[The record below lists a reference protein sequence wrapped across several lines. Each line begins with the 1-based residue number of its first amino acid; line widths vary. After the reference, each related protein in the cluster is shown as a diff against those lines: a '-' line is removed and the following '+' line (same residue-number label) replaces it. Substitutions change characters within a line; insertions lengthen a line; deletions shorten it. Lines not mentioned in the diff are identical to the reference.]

1 MTEENKQ
8 KTTPSRSIRYIRI
21 SFILLLASG
30 FAGAASVTSLY
41 FYLSP
46 QLPDIQSLRE
56 VKLQVPLKI
65 YSQDDLLIA
74 QFGEKKRTPVAISDT
89 PKQLTNAFVSA
100 EDDRFYEHPGVDY
113 HGLIRAAI
121 QLVITGKKRQG
132 GSTIT
137 MQVARNFFLSKE
149 KTFTRKFKEI
159 FLALKIESEL
169 SKAEILELYL
179 NKIYLGHRSYGIGA
193 ASQTYYGSD
202 LNTLSLAQLA
212 MIAGLPKAPSRYN
225 PVTNPERA
233 KTRRNYVLGRMLSL
247 EHISKEEYDHAKE
260 QPVTAQLHRSEIELE
275 APHLAEMVRAEM
287 VLRYGHSAYTAGHT
301 VKTTL
306 LSANQTAA
314 NKSLKDTLHA
324 YDRRHGYRGVTS
336 VATNF
341 STDADLTIYD
351 EILAETKPFKGAQTA
366 IVISLEKQSVFIY
379 LNNSD
384 TAKIEWAGLE
394 WARKSLKNS
403 RLGAQPKVASDIL
416 KPGDIIFVR
425 KNNSGALELSQR
437 PLAEAAFTALN
448 PQSGAIEALVG
459 GYDFSAS
466 KYNRA
471 TQSKRQPGSGFKPI
485 LYTTALENAYTL
497 ASLINDAP
505 IVFDDPAL
513 ESEWRP
519 ENYSGKF
526 FGPTRLRVALRN
538 SRNLVSIRILR
549 DLGVKKVI
557 TSAQRFGLSKKQLPN
572 NLSLALGS
580 GHATPL
586 NMARVYSTFANGGFL
601 ITPYF
606 IDEIRD
612 SGGEILFKSSPE
624 IACNRCNAEE
634 PASEQEQE
642 QEEAAL
648 EKAPILAKRIISPE
662 VHYLMNSLLK
672 DVVNRGTARR
682 ALALGR
688 SDLAGKTGTTNDQR
702 DAWFNGYNP
711 EQVATAWVGF
721 DSSQP
726 LGGRETGGRA
736 ALPMWIAYMKE
747 VLANKAEITFEQPEG
762 ITSILIDPTT
772 GLLSKPGNKKAIFE
786 LFRIENSP
794 TKFSEDEQDSMS
806 GPYVDSNESE
816 NSEDNSLF

>member
-1 MTEENKQ
+1 VTEENKQ
-8 KTTPSRSIRYIRI
+8 KTISTRSMRYMRI

-30 FAGAASVTSLY
+30 FVGVASVAGLY

-89 PKQLTNAFVSA
+89 PKQLTNAFISA

-121 QLVITGKKRQG
+121 QLAISGKKRQG

-137 MQVARNFFLSKE
+137 MQVARNFFLTKE

-159 FLALKIESEL
+159 FLALKIENEL
-169 SKAEILELYL
+169 SKDEILELYL

-193 ASQTYYGSD
+193 ASQTYYGRD
-202 LNTLSLAQLA
+202 LNALSLSQLA

-247 EHISKEEYDHAKE
+247 EHISKKEYDLAIE
-260 QPVTAQLHRSEIELE
+260 QPVTAQLHRSEIELK
-275 APHLAEMVRAEM
+275 APHIAEMVRAEM
-287 VLRYGHSAYTAGHT
+287 VLRYGNSAYTAGYI

-306 LSANQTAA
+306 LSKNQTAA
-314 NKSLKDTLHA
+314 NQSLQDTLHA
-324 YDRRHGYRGVTS
+324 YDKRHGYRGATS
-336 VATNF
+336 IATNF
-341 STDADLTIYD
+341 SIDADLAIYD
-351 EILAETKPFKGAQTA
+351 EILANVTPLKNAQA
-366 IVISLEKQSVFIY
+366 AVVISLEEQSALVY
-379 LNNSD
+379 LNNRE
-384 TAKIEWAGLE
+384 TATVEWPGLE
-394 WARKSLKNS
+394 WARKATKNN
-403 RLGAQPKVASDIL
+403 RLGPRPKLATNIL
-416 KPGDIIFVR
+416 KPGDIIYIR
-425 KNNSGALELSQR
+425 KNSSGALELSQR
-437 PLAEAAFTALN
+437 PLAEGAFVALN

-459 GYDFSAS
+459 GYDFSTS
-466 KYNRA
+466 KYNRVI
-471 TQSKRQPGSGFKPI
+471 QSKRQPGSGFKPI
-485 LYTTALENAYTL
+485 LYTTALENGYTL
-497 ASLINDAP
+497 ATLINDAP

-549 DLGVKKVI
+549 DLGTKKVI
-557 TSAQRFGLSKKQLPN
+557 TSAQRFGLSKEQLPN

-586 NMARVYSTFANGGFL
+586 NMARVYSAFANGGFL
-601 ITPYF
+601 ISPYF
-606 IDEIRD
+606 IDEIRNRE
-612 SGGEILFKSSPE
+612 GEILFKSSPE
-624 IACNRCNAEE
+624 IACNQCD
-634 PASEQEQE
+634 SEKLVLAPQTETKTLDE
-642 QEEAAL
+642 
-648 EKAPILAKRIISPE
+648 APILAKRIISPE

-672 DVVNRGTARR
+672 DVVKRGTARR
-682 ALALGR
+682 ALTLGR

-711 EQVATAWVGF
+711 EQVAIAWVGF

-726 LGGRETGGRA
+726 LGSRETGGRA

-747 VLANKAEITFEQPEG
+747 VLAGKSEITFEQPEG
-762 ITSILIDPTT
+762 ITSILINPAT
-772 GLLSKPGNKKAIFE
+772 GLLAKPSDKKAIFE
-786 LFRIENSP
+786 YFRIENSP
-794 TKFSEDEQDSMS
+794 TEFSEDEQESMS
-806 GPYVDSNESE
+806 GPYTDNNESE